1 AGRLMEMTTAE
12 GVTQWQYDIQ
22 GRVVCI
28 DSPEGVLCY
37 GYDERGRV
45 VREEQ
50 NGRVTEREYPQARTM
65 LRRILP
71 PEGEGTTAQE
81 ATFRVNYAG
90 ELTECRL
97 SDTSE
102 LALEYNGQGRESRR
116 SCETGF
122 VLAQEYDA
130 TGKLVSQRAGCET
143 GSDASMPGGTIR
155 TALWRRYEYDGAQNV
170 VAVNDDHQALR
181 YVMNGN
187 GQVTAVMSHGQAR
200 ERYGYD
206 ECGYLAQQWTG
217 EKVSLLWDNHYTR
230 GHRLTWH
237 GDVLAEYDDAGR
249 MTAQSIT
256 RKGHRPAVMRFR
268 WDSQD
273 RLTGLVNWRGEQWEY
288 RYDALGRRTE
298 K

>member
-1 AGRLMEMTTAE
+1 MTTAE

-97 SDTSE
+97 SDHV
-102 LALEYNGQGRESRR
+102 G
-116 SCETGF
+116 TG
-122 VLAQEYDA
+122 AGIQRTG
-130 TGKLVSQRAGCET
+130 TGKPPEL
-143 GSDASMPGGTIR
+143 
-155 TALWRRYEYDGAQNV
+155 
-170 VAVNDDHQALR
+170 
-181 YVMNGN
+181 
-187 GQVTAVMSHGQAR
+187 
-200 ERYGYD
+200 
-206 ECGYLAQQWTG
+206 
-217 EKVSLLWDNHYTR
+217 
-230 GHRLTWH
+230 
-237 GDVLAEYDDAGR
+237 
-249 MTAQSIT
+249 
-256 RKGHRPAVMRFR
+256 
-268 WDSQD
+268 
-273 RLTGLVNWRGEQWEY
+273 
-288 RYDALGRRTE
+288 
-298 K
+298 